1 MGAIRQFG
9 AVLDR
14 LGDTLSAVARYMLL
28 AILVLINVE
37 VAGRYAFGYSTLIS
51 DEYSGYMFT
60 WVLMFGFLYAQRNGH
75 FLRVS
80 MLRLRLPPRGRHAL
94 DAFSAALGATLSA
107 IVGFGTWKMVSLSWL
122 FGSTSNFASQTP
134 LVIPQVALPFGMALL
149 FLSFLDEVLRNA
161 VLVVAPEA
169 AE

>member
-1 MGAIRQFG
+1 
-9 AVLDR
+9 
-14 LGDTLSAVARYMLL
+14 
-28 AILVLINVE
+28 
-37 VAGRYAFGYSTLIS
+37 
-51 DEYSGYMFT
+51 
-60 WVLMFGFLYAQRNGH
+60 
-75 FLRVS
+75 
-80 MLRLRLPPRGRHAL
+80 
-94 DAFSAALGATLSA
+94 
-107 IVGFGTWKMVSLSWL
+107 MVSLSWL